1 MELSDGEKLILLM
14 LTELYKQLDV
24 EGEIE
29 PDFIRS
35 AIFNEQTWGIPWKYS
50 GIPFSNRE
58 DPPIVAEVLDI
69 LQLWDDIEYTYKKIS
84 KDEQQLVE
92 QSVEVF
98 GKNPKFP
105 GFDGNNESEHLATA
119 YFLINDLERFE
130 RFKGRDLNSHIPL
143 LENYH
148 QMLEVFQPIRRN
160 VLTPE
165 LSANHLIEILS
176 AIRRR

>member
-1 MELSDGEKLILLM
+1 MELTDGEKLILLM
-14 LTELYKQLDV
+14 MTELYQKLNV

-29 PDFIRS
+29 PEFIRS

-50 GIPFSNRE
+50 GIPFSNQE

-69 LQLWDDIEYTYKKIS
+69 LQLWDDIEYTYTKLS
-84 KDEQQLVE
+84 KDEQQLIE
-92 QSVEVF
+92 QKVEVF

-105 GFDGNNESEHLATA
+105 GFDGNNESEYLATA

-130 RFKGRDLNSHIPL
+130 RFKGRDLNSHMPL

-148 QMLEVFQPIRRN
+148 RMLEVFKPIRRS

-165 LSANHLIEILS
+165 LSANNLIEILS